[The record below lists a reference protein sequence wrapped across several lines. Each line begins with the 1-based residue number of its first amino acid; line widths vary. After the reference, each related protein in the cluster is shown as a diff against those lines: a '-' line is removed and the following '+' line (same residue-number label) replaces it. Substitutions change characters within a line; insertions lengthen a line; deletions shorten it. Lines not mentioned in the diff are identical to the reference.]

1 MSLLLLPALA
11 RTAFVRAAQ
20 LRDPRRAVARACA
33 ALLPL
38 ALAACMSTPIP
49 DQTPPLPAQW
59 RNAPADAAAAP
70 AAAPDPRGWW
80 RAFADPRLDALV
92 EQALAANL
100 DAAQARARLRS
111 ARLLHEHAGDPLKPE
126 LRART
131 SNPIDPDAS
140 ASFFVMGLDAV
151 WEMGFFG
158 RSEALERGARSELDS
173 AAAQLRQA
181 QISVAAETA
190 REWVALRDARE
201 RERLLDGIRAARAEQ
216 LRVQQVRADL
226 RLAARDSVEAPR
238 AALAQAEAA
247 LGEPRQRVVAAEQ
260 ALAVLLGRAEP
271 DPDWRA
277 GGARP
282 ALAAAAIERA
292 PADLLRTR
300 PDIAQAQAAV
310 LRAAADLGLA
320 RADQYPRLAFGTSI
334 QWSVN
339 VTAHRRTETEGIG
352 VSGPIIDV
360 PLFDWGLRR
369 ARAHAKGA
377 ELEAAA
383 LAYRKT
389 VLAAVAETESALSA
403 LEQQR
408 LREDAD
414 RRAFDALA
422 RSAQMQQVRRGLG
435 LGGDAELAASRIER
449 DQAALEL
456 NAARSDRAQAYIA
469 LYKALGAAP
478 EQRLGRGEDAAGAT
492 AANQAATAPRT
503 ARAAGARR

>member
-1 MSLLLLPALA
+1 MSLFSRSLPLRSLPLRSPFSRSRLRITA
-11 RTAFVRAAQ
+11 R
-20 LRDPRRAVARACA
+20 
-33 ALLPL
+33 LLPL
-38 ALAACMSTPIP
+38 ALLPVALAACLSTPIP
-49 DQTPPLPAQW
+49 DQTPPLPPQW
-59 RNAPADAAAAP
+59 RNAPAADAAP

-80 RAFADPRLDALV
+80 HAFGDPRLDALV

-111 ARLLHEHAGDPLKPE
+111 ARLLQQHAGDALKPE
-126 LRART
+126 VRART

-158 RSEALERGARSELDS
+158 RSEALERGARAELDN

-190 REWVALRDARE
+190 REWIALRDAAE
-201 RERLLDGIRAARAEQ
+201 RERLLDSIRAARAEQ

-226 RLAARDSVEAPR
+226 RLAARDSVQAPR

-247 LGEPRQRVVAAEQ
+247 LGEPRQRIVAAEQ

-271 DPDWRA
+271 DPDWRRGA
-277 GGARP
+277 ARP
-282 ALAAAAIERA
+282 PLARAAIERA

-300 PDIAQAQAAV
+300 PDIALAQAGV

-408 LREDAD
+408 QREDAD

-435 LGGDAELAASRIER
+435 LSGDLELATSAIER

-456 NAARSDRAQAYIA
+456 VAAQSDRAQAYIA

-478 EQRLGRGEDAAGAT
+478 EDRLGRADEGDV
-492 AANQAATAPRT
+492 AATA
-503 ARAAGARR
+503 RADAGARR

>member
-1 MSLLLLPALA
+1 MSPFSSDRPRDRL
-11 RTAFVRAAQ
+11 RAAPPP
-20 LRDPRRAVARACA
+20 DRRAAFARRCA
-33 ALLPL
+33 ALLSAAVLPL
-38 ALAACMSTPIP
+38 ALSACMTTPIP
-49 DQTPPLPAQW
+49 DQTPPLPPQW
-59 RNAPADAAAAP
+59 RNAAAADAAP

-80 RAFADPRLDALV
+80 RAFGDPRLDALA

-111 ARLLHEHAGDPLKPE
+111 ARLLHEHAGDVLKPE
-126 LRART
+126 VRART

-151 WEMGFFG
+151 WELGFFG
-158 RSEALERGARSELDS
+158 RNEAIERGARSELDG

-181 QISVAAETA
+181 QVSVAAETA
-190 REWVALRDARE
+190 REWIALRDALE
-201 RERLLDGIRAARAEQ
+201 RERLLDSIRAARAEQ

-247 LGEPRQRVVAAEQ
+247 LGEPRQRIVAAEQ
-260 ALAVLLGRAEP
+260 ALALLLGRAEP
-271 DPDWRA
+271 DPQWRD
-277 GGARP
+277 GPARP
-282 ALAAAAIERA
+282 ALALAAIDRA

-300 PDIAQAQAAV
+300 PDIALAQAGV

-389 VLAAVAETESALSA
+389 VLAAVAETESALAA

-408 LREDAD
+408 QREDAD

-435 LGGDAELAASRIER
+435 LSGDLELAGSRIER

-456 NAARSDRAQAYIA
+456 NAARGDRAQAYIA

-478 EQRLGRGEDAAGAT
+478 EERLGRVEADVAAQAPP
-492 AANQAATAPRT
+492 AASTTIASQ
-503 ARAAGARR
+503 ARR